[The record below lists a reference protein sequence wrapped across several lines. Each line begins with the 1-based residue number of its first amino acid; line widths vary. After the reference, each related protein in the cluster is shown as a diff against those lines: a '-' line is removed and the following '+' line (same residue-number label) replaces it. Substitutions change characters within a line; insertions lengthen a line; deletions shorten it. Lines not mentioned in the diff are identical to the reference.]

1 MRRRL
6 LPNRKSLQPPSIHQK
21 NIQPS
26 VVVVIVESHPAACRF
41 QQIFIFVLPT
51 KNSFGV
57 QPRLFCNIQKTQ
69 SQGTSR
75 NRSSSSRR
83 GGDLLNFAPHS
94 LDISRTRETQN
105 VFEREDRRGTAQRLQ
120 KRAA

>member
-1 MRRRL
+1 MLQPRLVSYVRKRSVAIIFEQMRRRL

-75 NRSSSSRR
+75 NRSSRSSRSSRR
-83 GGDLLNFAPHS
+83 S
-94 LDISRTRETQN
+94 
-105 VFEREDRRGTAQRLQ
+105 RRGRSEE
-120 KRAA
+120 